1 MNKKV
6 TLRELVGARIILA
19 ICIAAYYWCWARNDW
34 QSYYTTITNTVGMFA
49 ILFFILIASRE
60 RKYKKEM
67 VDEFARTNLRRCDS
81 ICFKITMAAIV
92 CIGFLSAI
100 LRLTVSSEIIG
111 YMLIGLFVC
120 VTIIRTVIFCI
131 MDTKGV

>member
-1 MNKKV
+1 
-6 TLRELVGARIILA
+6 
-19 ICIAAYYWCWARNDW
+19 
-34 QSYYTTITNTVGMFA
+34 MFA